1 MMTEIF
7 GPNPPLTGTIVLD
20 GCWVCGLGSSLEE
33 HHIVPRTYGGS
44 NGPTVTLCGICHTAI
59 HNLSFKRALFDGTI
73 AKNFDAIVFKLVG
86 KFCDTWDSPT
96 HGNKAVAV
104 ERAYYLS
111 SIIFK
116 SRFLTKKEVNKPV
129 KFNTVLPGPI
139 SGKLKLLAKTYNL
152 NQEEMVLAA
161 IEELYD
167 IKIGMKLGAHNAKV
181 R

>member
-1 MMTEIF
+1 MPKVLGS
-7 GPNPPLTGTIVLD
+7 GPPITSTLFLE
-20 GCWVCGLGSSLEE
+20 GCWICGLTSSLEE

-44 NGPTVTLCGICHTAI
+44 NGPTITLCSICHTAI

-73 AKNFDAIVFKLVG
+73 AKDFDSIVFKLVG
-86 KFCDTWDSPT
+86 KFCDTWDFPT
-96 HGNKAVAV
+96 HEDKASAV
-104 ERAYYLS
+104 KRAYYLAS
-111 SIIFK
+111 VVFR
-116 SRFLTKKEVNKPV
+116 SRLLTKKEVNKPV
-129 KFNTVLPGPI
+129 KFNTTLPGPI

-167 IKIGMKLGAHNAKV
+167 IKIGIKLGAENAKV